1 MRLLLDTHT
10 FLWYITD
17 DPRLPVACAEAIRA
31 ESNEVFLSVVSV
43 WEALAKHQLGKLP
56 LPSPA
61 DEYLRHRR
69 EEHDVASL
77 SFDEPSL
84 SHLLHLPL
92 HHRDPFDRMLICQAL
107 QHDLQVV
114 TSDALFAKYPITIF
128 QPHDLAG

>member
-17 DPRLPVACAEAIRA
+17 DPRLPVSSAEAIQE

-69 EEHDVASL
+69 EEHNIVSL
-77 SFDEPSL
+77 PFDEPSL

-92 HHRDPFDRMLICQAL
+92 YHRDPFDRVLICQAL
-107 QHDLQVV
+107 QHDLQVM
-114 TSDALFAKYPITIF
+114 TSDELFATYPVTVF
-128 QPHDLAG
+128 RSA

>member
-1 MRLLLDTHT
+1 MRLLLDTHV

-17 DPRLPVACAEAIRA
+17 DPRLPVVAAEAIQ
-31 ESNEVFLSVVSV
+31 EDSNEVFLSVVSV

-69 EEHDVASL
+69 EQHNISTL
-77 SFDEPSL
+77 PFDEPSL
-84 SHLLHLPL
+84 VHLLRLPL

-107 QHDLQVV
+107 QHDLQMV
-114 TSDALFAKYPITIF
+114 TSDALFEKYPVTVF
-128 QPHDLAG
+128 GTA

>member
-1 MRLLLDTHT
+1 MRILLDTHV

-17 DPRLPVACAEAIRA
+17 DPRLASAQAQAIQE

-61 DEYLRHRR
+61 DDYLRYRR
-69 EEHDVASL
+69 EEHKIATL
-77 SFDEPSL
+77 PFDEPSL
-84 SHLLHLPL
+84 SYLLRLPL
-92 HHRDPFDRMLICQAL
+92 YHRDPFDRMLICQAL

-114 TSDALFAKYPITIF
+114 TSDGQFAKYPIRLF
-128 QPHDLAG
+128 PAA

>member
-1 MRLLLDTHT
+1 MRLLLDTHA

-17 DPRLPVACAEAIRA
+17 DPRLPVAYAEVIQD

-61 DEYLRHRR
+61 DDYLRSRR
-69 EEHDVASL
+69 EEHKIASL
-77 SFDEPSL
+77 PFDEPSL
-84 SHLLHLPL
+84 SHLLRLPL

-114 TSDALFAKYPITIF
+114 TSDSQFAMYPIE
-128 QPHDLAG
+128 LVRS

>member
-1 MRLLLDTHT
+1 MRLLLDTHA

-17 DPRLPVACAEAIRA
+17 DRRLPVACAEAIQE

-69 EEHDVASL
+69 EEHGITSL
-77 SFDEPSL
+77 AFDEPSL
-84 SHLLHLPL
+84 SHLLRLPL

-114 TSDALFAKYPITIF
+114 TSDGQFAKYPITVF
-128 QPHDLAG
+128 S

>member
-1 MRLLLDTHT
+1 MRILLDTHA
-10 FLWYITD
+10 FLWYITH
-17 DPRLPVACAEAIRA
+17 DPRLTTVCAEAIRE

-61 DEYLRHRR
+61 DEYLRRRR
-69 EEHDVASL
+69 EQHFISSL
-77 SFDEPSL
+77 PFDEPSL
-84 SHLLHLPL
+84 SHLLRLPL

-114 TSDALFAKYPITIF
+114 TSDAQFAKYPIRVF
-128 QPHDLAG
+128 PAG